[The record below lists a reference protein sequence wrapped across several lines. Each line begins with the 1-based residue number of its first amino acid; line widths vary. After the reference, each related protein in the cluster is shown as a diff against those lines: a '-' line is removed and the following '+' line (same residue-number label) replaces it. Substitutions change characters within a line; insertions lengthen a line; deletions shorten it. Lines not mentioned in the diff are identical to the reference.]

1 MQVYLHAVEVEGG
14 GGVRYLAT
22 GVWRPQSL
30 EKDPLPVDRQR
41 ISPEKMEVGRGWDFY
56 QNHLFHTGVQ
66 KGDLYVL

>member
-1 MQVYLHAVEVEGG
+1 MVQVYFHGVEVEGG

-41 ISPEKMEVGRGWDFY
+41 ISPEKMEVGRGWDF
-56 QNHLFHTGVQ
+56 
-66 KGDLYVL
+66 